1 MGTDSCR
8 SGTDVRHPDRR
19 GRGLTDV
26 RKALNRPQPPGRAR
40 TPEGWGGPASWDW
53 LAKCERPRRLAG
65 EVLEG
70 VPLSN

>member
-1 MGTDSCR
+1 MRATRTGGAAASLTSGKR
-8 SGTDVRHPDRR
+8 SIGRSLPAGPEHPK
-19 GRGLTDV
+19 GG
-26 RKALNRPQPPGRAR
+26 
-40 TPEGWGGPASWDW
+40 GGPESWDW